1 MSVKLI
7 AHRGYSDLHPE
18 NTLSAFKAAQE
29 FGADAIELDVHL
41 TRDGHLVV
49 HHDYYLGNPD
59 NGEGLI
65 FEKDLAYLET
75 LNIKPDEKIPTLE
88 AVFKTIGDSMQ
99 YELELKGFTEEFLQ
113 KVVDL
118 ANKYGLAQSIEF
130 TSPVPYVSSWLKDK
144 YPTFK
149 IGIFLAPYPEWM
161 DDELGRTL
169 AIHTGLLARADV
181 LHCPQSIVDEKLIA
195 LAHNNGL
202 KVHAADCNT
211 KAEIEVMTA
220 AGVDQLSTN
229 KLELAL
235 AVRNDL
241 TARSTK

>member
-7 AHRGYSDLHPE
+7 GHRGYSALYPE
-18 NTLSAFKAAQE
+18 NTLSAFKAAQDH
-29 FGADAIELDVHL
+29 GADAIELDVHL
-41 TRDGHLVV
+41 TSDGHLVV

-65 FEKDLAYLET
+65 YEKDLVYLAT
-75 LNIKPDEKIPTLE
+75 LSIEPDEKIPTLE
-88 AVFKTIGDSMQ
+88 SVFKAIGNSME

-113 KVVDL
+113 KVVEL
-118 ANKYGLAQSIEF
+118 ANKYGVTQKIEF
-130 TSPVPYVSSWLKDK
+130 TSPVPYVLSWMKEK

-149 IGIFLAPYPEWM
+149 IGIFLEPYPDWM

-169 AIHTGLLARADV
+169 AVHTGLLAHADV
-181 LHCPQSIVDEKLIA
+181 LHCPQNIVNKELIA
-195 LAHNNGL
+195 LAHSKGL

-211 KAEIEVMTA
+211 AAEIETMIA
-220 AGVDQLSTN
+220 IGVDQLSTN

-235 AVRNDL
+235 TIRNGGVEL
-241 TARSTK
+241 T